1 MESKN
6 KIMMAVIAIAIVAA
20 IAITVFL
27 VNKNT
32 DTVYVVSFDT
42 NGGNEVSSQKVESGE
57 KVNKPANPTR
67 DGYEFLGW
75 YFGDEEYDFSNPVEE
90 NIKLEAKWEK
100 ITQNDEEVKDD
111 DKVEDKEEEEEEK
124 VTKYTVTFNS
134 EGGTKVSKQTIEEGK
149 KATEP
154 KSPTKNGYTFKGWYI
169 GSTKYNFSNK
179 VTKNITLTAK
189 WEQVAEKPS
198 TEPEEEKPN
207 TQPEQPKE
215 YTVKFDVDGKIV
227 STKTVKEGEKVS
239 KPSAPTKDGY
249 TFKYWTLN
257 GTEYDFTKAVTGDI
271 TLKADWKKNDVIT
284 WKSEKVDGSLYPQV
298 RIFIV
303 KNNECVSGTADIENV
318 SGETIPGKRIP
329 ATGWVTFADTVRE
342 LKNIKVD

>member
-6 KIMMAVIAIAIVAA
+6 KIALAVIAVAIVIT
-20 IAITVFL
+20 IAITLFL
-27 VNKNT
+27 VNRNN

-90 NIKLEAKWEK
+90 NIKLEAKWKE

-239 KPSAPTKDGY
+239 KPSAPTKDDY

-257 GTEYDFTKAVTGDI
+257 GVEYDFTKAVTGDI
-271 TLKADWKKNDVIT
+271 TLKAEWKKNDVVETEVVTVSSIGTLEQVKIYVKLNGNRVAGTVDIT
-284 WKSEKVDGSLYPQV
+284 YVGGVTETVNVPVDGY
-298 RIFIV
+298 FEV
-303 KNNECVSGTADIENV
+303 KSAYTKISN
-318 SGETIPGKRIP
+318 P
-329 ATGWVTFADTVRE
+329 
-342 LKNIKVD
+342 KVK

>member
-111 DKVEDKEEEEEEK
+111 DKVEDKEDK
-124 VTKYTVTFNS
+124 VTKYTVTFKSN
-134 EGGTKVSKQTIEEGK
+134 GGTEVAKQTVEEGK

-154 KSPTKNGYTFKGWYI
+154 KAPTRNGYTFKGWYI

-239 KPSAPTKDGY
+239 KPSAPTKDDY

-257 GTEYDFTKAVTGDI
+257 GVEYDFTKAVTGDI
-271 TLKADWKKNDVIT
+271 TLKAEWKKNDVVETEVVTVSSIGTLEQVKIYVKLNGNRVAGTVDIT
-284 WKSEKVDGSLYPQV
+284 YVGGVTETVNVPVDGY
-298 RIFIV
+298 FEV
-303 KNNECVSGTADIENV
+303 KSAYTKISN
-318 SGETIPGKRIP
+318 P
-329 ATGWVTFADTVRE
+329 
-342 LKNIKVD
+342 KVK